1 MRKISLIAAMSEN
14 RVIGKNNK
22 LPWKLPADHA
32 HFRKI
37 TRGRPFIMGRKSYLS
52 EDQLLSDKLS
62 IILTHH
68 TTDYL
73 PQNCLRAESL
83 GEALS
88 ILTEE
93 KEIFILGGGEVFR
106 QSLSIANHIYLT
118 LIHAH
123 IQGDTYFPEIDDLQ
137 WKLVKSDFHKK
148 DNRNHYDYS
157 FQEYVRK

>member
-1 MRKISLIAAMSEN
+1 MSEN

-22 LPWKLPADHA
+22 LPWKMPADQV

-37 TRGRPFIMGRKSYLS
+37 TRDHPFIMGRKSFLS

-73 PQNCLRAESL
+73 PENCIRAESL

-88 ILTEE
+88 MLTEE

-123 IQGDTYFPEIDDLQ
+123 IEGDTYFPEIDGLQ
-137 WKLVKSDFHKK
+137 WKLVKEGFHKK
-148 DNRNHYDYS
+148 DHRNLYDYS
-157 FQEYVRK
+157 FQEYTRN